1 MSDAQLVD
9 AYISM
14 VEDRAAGGWEAYLLT
29 LMFNQ
34 LRGNERTKQRT
45 MLKECEA
52 IYGRLLT
59 RFVKRPHNTPIAAM
73 PFWLSCLDWPVNTKN
88 RSSMPDIMTNDGMHI
103 HAIFMVPPNA
113 RTGKRLNEIVAE
125 APKAFLVGEDLALS
139 RLHVA
144 PLERTLPKAALYG
157 LKQVTRKRQ
166 TSADILVLPRSHSE
180 VA

>member
-1 MSDAQLVD
+1 MTNAQLLD

-14 VEDRAAGGWEAYLLT
+14 VEDRAAGGWEPYLLT

-34 LRGNERTKQRT
+34 LRGNERTKQQA

-59 RFVKRPHNTPIAAM
+59 RLVKRPHNTPIEAM
-73 PFWLSCLDWPVNTKN
+73 PFWLSCLDWPVDKKIK
-88 RSSMPDIMTNDGMHI
+88 SSLPDIMTNDGMHI

-125 APKAFLVGEDLALS
+125 KPRAFLVGERMALA
-139 RLHVA
+139 RLHVE
-144 PLERTLPKAALYG
+144 PVQRTIPKVALYM
-157 LKQVTRKRQ
+157 LKQIPRKRLS
-166 TSADILVLPRSHSE
+166 SAEILVLPRLHSE
-180 VA
+180 L